1 MHCRKVLALAV
12 IFFVTLTALPAPA
25 RAVGFG
31 DYTDLVGHWARDVIE
46 ALYEAGALDQPPPLF
61 HPDAAIERGRFAK
74 YLVLGWNVQPYVGLE
89 EFLSDVPFGH
99 RYFPYANAVYLRGIM
114 VGSGGV
120 FGVDDELTREQAAT
134 VLIRAMGLEPQAMAR
149 PSPEAQAICMAAW
162 TDAADISPWA
172 IPYMAQAYLS
182 GLFIGDPEGTLRPLD
197 SMSKA
202 EAATVV
208 SRVRLQKPLLDF
220 GDAPEWPPYFRF
232 PSMFISDGARH
243 QDYRQVWLGKRADG
257 EIDSRQ
263 INSDFFDDGFVRF
276 ISTGTTPPTYRVE
289 FEVSVADRDPSLY
302 GYEEDRLLYFN
313 LLVDLDQDMTWDEDE
328 WVVQNMGINPNE
340 WPAGLTTWTL
350 VSPPFLAPTDP
361 YACWFRM
368 TLTKGEK
375 VPAGWVG
382 KGQFV
387 FGETEDYGPEEQK
400 LLVLSELEELVDE
413 WMKSGDPAK
422 QQVAAVLAQ
431 IIPLVEDLIAE
442 EQADDP
448 VKVLIRKKEN
458 ILILLYEAARLAV
471 ELGLDPADV
480 ARIFDGL
487 WKKMAFVA
495 EEEVK
500 RFNFFLLR
508 ETLRLNFNI
517 PRDCGDKIA
526 EILDKL
532 ADLMFEQQVGHPLG
546 VLQAKKDRIIAALQ
560 DLAQALRAA
569 GLWLQALDVE
579 DVLAW
584 MLWLKAIQQPLPPKP
599 PKPPPG
605 GGPPWQP
612 PQPPPD
618 GEPPP
623 EEPPGEGEEPGR
635 LDTTPELPDLITGVS
650 SVFKVSPDGRV
661 KMKIHLTSHG
671 PEGVHDIEIYYGHQ
685 EWPEGVT
692 LEPVGAP
699 EGWTSETGTAGI
711 GWYSE
716 TPMVKCQPYQFEFD
730 AGEADLGENIIFV
743 LTDEEHKPIGYSV
756 SQRVHTG
763 FIMLP
768 PETAADFV
776 SALLWGEPELVEL
789 GQGGLFDIGY
799 TATGEPVGSQGPALV
814 GNVEA
819 GGGIYLL
826 ESFEELLPGGY
837 LPEDPEL
844 YTMWAPA
851 VPGQWYAVR
860 DHTGEGYALVF
871 LMYMNEEGCEL
882 YVEWNPT
889 GSFGLPTAPE
899 PYNPTR

>member
-1 MHCRKVLALAV
+1 
-12 IFFVTLTALPAPA
+12 
-25 RAVGFG
+25 
-31 DYTDLVGHWARDVIE
+31 
-46 ALYEAGALDQPPPLF
+46 
-61 HPDAAIERGRFAK
+61 
-74 YLVLGWNVQPYVGLE
+74 
-89 EFLSDVPFGH
+89 
-99 RYFPYANAVYLRGIM
+99 
-114 VGSGGV
+114 
-120 FGVDDELTREQAAT
+120 
-134 VLIRAMGLEPQAMAR
+134 
-149 PSPEAQAICMAAW
+149 
-162 TDAADISPWA
+162 
-172 IPYMAQAYLS
+172 
-182 GLFIGDPEGTLRPLD
+182 
-197 SMSKA
+197 
-202 EAATVV
+202 
-208 SRVRLQKPLLDF
+208 
-220 GDAPEWPPYFRF
+220 
-232 PSMFISDGARH
+232 
-243 QDYRQVWLGKRADG
+243 
-257 EIDSRQ
+257 
-263 INSDFFDDGFVRF
+263 
-276 ISTGTTPPTYRVE
+276 
-289 FEVSVADRDPSLY
+289 
-302 GYEEDRLLYFN
+302 
-313 LLVDLDQDMTWDEDE
+313 
-328 WVVQNMGINPNE
+328 
-340 WPAGLTTWTL
+340 
-350 VSPPFLAPTDP
+350 
-361 YACWFRM
+361 
-368 TLTKGEK
+368 
-375 VPAGWVG
+375 
-382 KGQFV
+382 
-387 FGETEDYGPEEQK
+387 
-400 LLVLSELEELVDE
+400 
-413 WMKSGDPAK
+413 
-422 QQVAAVLAQ
+422 
-431 IIPLVEDLIAE
+431 
-442 EQADDP
+442 
-448 VKVLIRKKEN
+448 
-458 ILILLYEAARLAV
+458 
-471 ELGLDPADV
+471 
-480 ARIFDGL
+480 
-487 WKKMAFVA
+487 
-495 EEEVK
+495 
-500 RFNFFLLR
+500 
-508 ETLRLNFNI
+508 
-517 PRDCGDKIA
+517 
-526 EILDKL
+526 
-532 ADLMFEQQVGHPLG
+532 
-546 VLQAKKDRIIAALQ
+546 
-560 DLAQALRAA
+560 
-569 GLWLQALDVE
+569 
-579 DVLAW
+579 
-584 MLWLKAIQQPLPPKP
+584 
-599 PKPPPG
+599 
-605 GGPPWQP
+605 PPWQP